1 MAAYLCVSLRQ
12 KWRRQL
18 SLTMAH
24 PRIDASDVMREPVGV
39 VNEIIECV
47 IINPIQ
53 QKIATFECSRTFFN
67 KIIKLFKAKQLSTK
81 FGTSKRCNIFT
92 MEVKQAFHPNG
103 AQQHPWVVLQQYS
116 A

>member
-24 PRIDASDVMREPVGV
+24 PRIDASDVIREPAGR
-39 VNEIIECV
+39 VNETIECV
-47 IINPIQ
+47 IINAIK
-53 QKIATFECSRTFFN
+53 QKNVTFECSRT
-67 KIIKLFKAKQLSTK
+67 IYYSLIKVLNEKQLNTK
-81 FGTSKRCNIFT
+81 LVILKRSNIWN